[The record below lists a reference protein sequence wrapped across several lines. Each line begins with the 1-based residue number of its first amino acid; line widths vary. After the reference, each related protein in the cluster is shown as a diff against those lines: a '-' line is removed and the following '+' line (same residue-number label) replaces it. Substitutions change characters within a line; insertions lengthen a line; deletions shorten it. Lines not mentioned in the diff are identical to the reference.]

1 MQPGSRPSGR
11 ERPIRVADVEG
22 SSPAF
27 TILDSGI
34 EGKDVL
40 PIWSSRIRHQPGME
54 GTAAWEASHTRSV
67 HVHYMACDAGKRERE
82 SREPGRAGRWRK
94 TCSHDCPVSMID
106 RTSSPQAPQAHDRT
120 Q

>member
-22 SSPAF
+22 SSPAS

-34 EGKDVL
+34 EGKALL

-54 GTAAWEASHTRSV
+54 GTGEAATVIIEFV
-67 HVHYMACDAGKRERE
+67 D
-82 SREPGRAGRWRK
+82 
-94 TCSHDCPVSMID
+94 ID
-106 RTSSPQAPQAHDRT
+106 SKPSAVD
-120 Q
+120 

>member
-22 SSPAF
+22 SSPAS

-34 EGKDVL
+34 DGKSVL

-54 GTAAWEASHTRSV
+54 GTVAWEAAHTLSV

-82 SREPGRAGRWRK
+82 CRGPGRRR
-94 TCSHDCPVSMID
+94 
-106 RTSSPQAPQAHDRT
+106 R
-120 Q
+120 

>member
-22 SSPAF
+22 SSPAS

-34 EGKDVL
+34 DGKSVL

-54 GTAAWEASHTRSV
+54 GTAAWEAAHTLSV

-82 SREPGRAGRWRK
+82 WREPERRR
-94 TCSHDCPVSMID
+94 
-106 RTSSPQAPQAHDRT
+106 R
-120 Q
+120 

>member
-22 SSPAF
+22 SSPAS

-34 EGKDVL
+34 EGKAVL

-54 GTAAWEASHTRSV
+54 GTAAWESAPAQRMPFLLPVARGGLATRII
-67 HVHYMACDAGKRERE
+67 HVE
-82 SREPGRAGRWRK
+82 
-94 TCSHDCPVSMID
+94 
-106 RTSSPQAPQAHDRT
+106 
-120 Q
+120 